1 MRSRRDEVGASRC
14 GGGVRGRSELSP
26 GEWAVLALVA
36 EGPTHGWAVARALS
50 PDGEIGAAWTFP
62 RPLVYRALDTLLAAG
77 LIEEKGVEDGARGP
91 RRTIVGCT
99 RAGRDRVRRWLT
111 EPVGHVRDAR
121 SLLLLKLVFTRRAG
135 RDARPLLV
143 AQQAALIAI
152 EAALA
157 ARLAAAGGET
167 ERLLAA
173 FRLETTRAVVRFVDG
188 LLAGGG
194 R

>member
-1 MRSRRDEVGASRC
+1 MRGHSD
-14 GGGVRGRSELSP
+14 LSP

-36 EGPTHGWAVARALS
+36 EGSTHGWAVARALS

-62 RPLVYRALDTLLAAG
+62 RALVYRALDTLIEAG
-77 LIEEKGVEDGARGP
+77 LIEGKGVEVGTRGP

-99 RAGRDRVRRWLT
+99 RAGRERVRRWLV

-121 SLLLLKLVFTRRAG
+121 SQLLLKLVYTRRAG
-135 RDARPLLV
+135 RDARPLLL

-152 EAALA
+152 EEALA
-157 ARLAAAGGET
+157 ARLASAADNET
-167 ERLLAA
+167 EQLLAA

-188 LLAGGG
+188 LLVGD
-194 R
+194 RR

>member
-1 MRSRRDEVGASRC
+1 MLDGC
-14 GGGVRGRSELSP
+14 GVRGRSDLSP

-62 RPLVYRALDTLLAAG
+62 RALVYRALDTLLAAG
-77 LIEEKGVEDGARGP
+77 LIEENGVEDGTRGP
-91 RRTIVGCT
+91 RRTIVGST
-99 RAGRDRVRRWLT
+99 RPGRDRVQRWLS
-111 EPVGHVRDAR
+111 EPVAHVRDAR

-135 RDARPLLV
+135 REARPLLL

-152 EAALA
+152 EEALA
-157 ARLAAAGGET
+157 SRLAAASGDT

-173 FRLETTRAVVRFVDG
+173 FRLETTRAVVRFVDE
-188 LLAGGG
+188 LLSGDG